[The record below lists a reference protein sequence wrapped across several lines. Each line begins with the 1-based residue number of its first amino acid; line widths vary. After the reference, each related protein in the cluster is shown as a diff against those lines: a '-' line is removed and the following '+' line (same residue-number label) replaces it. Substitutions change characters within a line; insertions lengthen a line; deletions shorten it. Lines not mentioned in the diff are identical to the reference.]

1 MSASARLECAEP
13 PVPHGP
19 VEAVKCGSGRHL
31 PGLTAA
37 EEAEL
42 AARIGAGR
50 RAEQRLAGRGG
61 PLPGTGQQ
69 DLERLAEDGRLA
81 RNRLLDANLRL
92 VVSLASRYSGRGVP
106 FLDLVQ
112 EGNLGLARA
121 ADRYDPGKGY
131 PFATYAT
138 WWIRQAITR
147 AIAGQV
153 PPTRH
158 PPA

>member
-50 RAEQRLAGRGG
+50 RAEQRLA
-61 PLPGTGQQ
+61 
-69 DLERLAEDGRLA
+69 
-81 RNRLLDANLRL
+81 
-92 VVSLASRYSGRGVP
+92 GRGVP